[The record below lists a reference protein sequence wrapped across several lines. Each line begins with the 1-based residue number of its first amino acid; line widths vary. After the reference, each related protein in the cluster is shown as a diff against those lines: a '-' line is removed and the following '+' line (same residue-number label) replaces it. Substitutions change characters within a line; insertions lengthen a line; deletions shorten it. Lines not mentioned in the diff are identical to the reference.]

1 MADTGALTT
10 SSRTMPQKIP
20 YAEYQALYQAL
31 SDTDRARLKA
41 EFRIQRVGNSYIN
54 WGRFLAVALPLLPT
68 DD

>member
-1 MADTGALTT
+1 
-10 SSRTMPQKIP
+10 MPFS
-20 YAEYQALYQAL
+20 AN
-31 SDTDRARLKA
+31 SRARMKA